1 MGALAAAV
9 PSGFVAMSV
18 ALWLW
23 SQRKISEQKPP
34 APAATGIG
42 DRLHNLSAPWHA
54 WLVAHPKGADALLIG
69 TSAGIDVFGIYLL
82 GAAVF
87 GPTTQPFLA
96 VLVVFAL
103 RQLCQWFVSLPEPP
117 DVIWRY
123 PGWPSLLVTYHVEN
137 DFFFSGHTAVSAVAM
152 LELIHFAPAWLAALA
167 VVLTVIE
174 AGTVIVLRAHYT
186 MDVVTALFA
195 AGIAAVAAGWMAPGV
210 DALLHGLA

>member
-9 PSGFVAMSV
+9 PSGFAAVSV
-18 ALWLW
+18 ALWFW

-34 APAATGIG
+34 APAVTGIG
-42 DRLHNLSAPWHA
+42 DRLHNLSSPWHT
-54 WLVAHPKGADALLIG
+54 WLVAHPKGADTLLIG
-69 TSAGIDVFGIYLL
+69 TSAGIDVFGLYLL

-96 VLVVFAL
+96 ALVVFAL
-103 RQLCQWFVSLPEPP
+103 RQLCQLCVSLPEPP
-117 DVIWRY
+117 GVIWRY

-152 LELIHFAPAWLAALA
+152 LELIRFAPAWLAALA
-167 VVLTVIE
+167 VILTVIE

-186 MDVVTALFA
+186 IDVVTALLA